1 MKNIDFQKSKLLFQ
15 TYIETKAEDDHRWLD
30 VIKAYRLAEET
41 HTGFRKDGITP
52 ILQHQLSICL
62 YLKTISA
69 YFNDPIEVFVLA
81 LLHDVYEDHPE
92 KIQTLYEDFPEY
104 YEKVKTL
111 SKKTFLQ
118 QKDGVVLPLEDFGM
132 IKGAEI
138 VEIGKEYPTYFKEIF
153 QAPSCSLVKLT
164 DRLHNSATMIGVFS
178 KEKML
183 SYVQEI
189 EVYFLPSLK
198 NARKLYPFQRNA
210 YENLKSVLLIQLETV
225 KGLLES

>member
-1 MKNIDFQKSKLLFQ
+1 MKNVNFQKSKLLFQ
-15 TYIETKAEDDHRWLD
+15 TYIETKAEEDNRWLD

-41 HTGFRKDGITP
+41 HVGFRKDGVTP

-69 YFNDPIEVFVLA
+69 YFENPVEVFVLA

-92 KIQTLYEDFPEY
+92 KIKKLSSDFPAY
-104 YEKVKTL
+104 YDKVKKL

-118 QKDGVVLPLEDFGM
+118 QRDGVVLELEDFGVVE
-132 IKGAEI
+132 GAEI
-138 VEIGKEYPTYFKEIF
+138 SEIDKDYNVYFEEIF
-153 QAPSCSLVKLT
+153 KDKSCSLVKLA

-183 SYVQEI
+183 QYVTEI
-189 EVYFLPSLK
+189 EKYFLPSLK
-198 NARKLYPFQRNA
+198 KARKSFVTQRNA
-210 YENLKSVLLIQLETV
+210 YENLKSVLLIQLETL
-225 KGLLES
+225 KGLLNV